1 MESGAFRFLTSTWP
15 LFGIEAPRFIWGAAA
30 FLAILTLSFLIRLL
44 WQVQEEKIALARVI
58 ESLHNLG
65 AQALRAPGH
74 GAQASMVERCRQL
87 FEHPVSL
94 ASAWPTLESVLVRRR
109 NAEDHDEFWLSEPAG
124 HALSEDVLVGRINR
138 SFYSAFPGI
147 VTGLGLLFTFV
158 AILIALLG
166 VREDPSSHVIRGV
179 NDLIHGLSGKFVSSI
194 VALLLATLFIFCEKS
209 LFHGLDRARLALER
223 ALELVFPRLTPVQ
236 ILTELQRD
244 ISEQTLGFRHFN
256 TDLSGKLKQSF
267 SESMGP
273 TIQRMVETVEELNR
287 LLRAA
292 EAQKQESITGSL
304 AAMLQRLEGSITSS
318 LGQMGDRFSE
328 SLSGTAM
335 DQFTKVSES
344 LGGAAKVLENMN
356 AQFQMTQ
363 SALADV
369 VNLAKN
375 SAVEQMTIGK
385 TQVEGLTNVLSQ
397 MMVQLNE
404 TANTSTTRMTEALGA
419 LVVDL
424 STKVADLNSQMA
436 KSVEENT
443 SRASNAAS
451 IVIEQA
457 GAWSSKSNEQLEQI
471 LERQKAHLQNVLDV
485 EASLMSALELFDGSV
500 RQFAALRDDLQTT
513 AKETSAMATAA
524 AGAARST
531 QESQKAFQQVAAY
544 AGGQVE
550 RLAEANRSQQE
561 VWESIRLRME
571 QYRTVFT
578 QADKLAAGVL
588 SQIAQGANAHIE
600 VTAQKYDS
608 LVKMFDEHISVVV
621 QKLGGSIEELREYM
635 EDLSEAVQEAR
646 KSMGEQPRGG
656 DGRRT

>member
-1 MESGAFRFLTSTWP
+1 
-15 LFGIEAPRFIWGAAA
+15 
-30 FLAILTLSFLIRLL
+30 
-44 WQVQEEKIALARVI
+44 
-58 ESLHNLG
+58 
-65 AQALRAPGH
+65 
-74 GAQASMVERCRQL
+74 MVERCRQL

-124 HALSEDVLVGRINR
+124 HALSEEVLVGRINR

-404 TANTSTTRMTEALGA
+404 TANTSTTRMTQALGA

-451 IVIEQA
+451 TVIEQA

-471 LERQKAHLQNVLDV
+471 LERQKAHLQNVRDV